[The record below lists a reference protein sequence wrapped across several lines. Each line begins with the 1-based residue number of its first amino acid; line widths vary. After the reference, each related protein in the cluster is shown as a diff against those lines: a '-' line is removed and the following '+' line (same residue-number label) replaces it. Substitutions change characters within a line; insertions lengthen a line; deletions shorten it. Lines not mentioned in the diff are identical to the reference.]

1 MKKIKKRLNKEK
13 YYNNIDLLRLLSC
26 IAILLYH
33 LNILKGGYLAV
44 CTFFVLTSYLAC
56 ISAFKKE
63 KLSLKDYYLKR
74 LTKLYLPLVI
84 VTFASIAVMA
94 TLQNFMAPSYSI
106 STNSAGDAVKT
117 LLLLYCAYALGKAI
131 SSSS

>member
-44 CTFFVLTSYLAC
+44 C
-56 ISAFKKE
+56 AF
-63 KLSLKDYYLKR
+63 
-74 LTKLYLPLVI
+74 LYLLVI
-84 VTFASIAVMA
+84 YPVYRP
-94 TLQNFMAPSYSI
+94 LRKKNFP
-106 STNSAGDAVKT
+106 
-117 LLLLYCAYALGKAI
+117 
-131 SSSS
+131 